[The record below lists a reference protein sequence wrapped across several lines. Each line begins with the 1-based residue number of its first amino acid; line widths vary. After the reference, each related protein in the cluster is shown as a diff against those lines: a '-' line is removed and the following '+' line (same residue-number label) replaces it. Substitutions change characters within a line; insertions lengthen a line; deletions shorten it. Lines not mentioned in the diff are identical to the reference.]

1 MTIKCP
7 LCGEVCESDVE
18 IQVGQHVQCPFCD
31 GKFYYGDEQNADD
44 AGSLLN
50 EDIDSG
56 AGESKAKVRFCA
68 YCRAAIPE
76 AAIFCGKCG
85 RKVIANCN
93 NDIGTKDDSLP
104 SHGSRPHSN
113 AGILVKWAV
122 AIFIVICI
130 ANAVAKIRGCL
141 SDSGRREAK
150 YEETEKREEGISQE
164 DAIKMAYILGALSG
178 ANNANNA
185 NSSGRSDA
193 VRSWSRPVQPTRY
206 DNNYES
212 FANQGRMS
220 ESRNAS
226 APVSTRSY
234 RQSSD
239 IWECCYCHRQVWSPW
254 RPRNEEYNCL
264 RSPKVGG
271 FGSCYF
277 ERVDARR

>member
-1 MTIKCP
+1 MDIQCP
-7 LCGEVCESDVE
+7 YCGN
-18 IQVGQHVQCPFCD
+18 VGSVDAELTDGQPLRCPFCD
-31 GKFYYGDEQNADD
+31 QKFFFKASPQS
-44 AGSLLN
+44 AGQS
-50 EDIDSG
+50 
-56 AGESKAKVRFCA
+56 
-68 YCRAAIPE
+68 
-76 AAIFCGKCG
+76 
-85 RKVIANCN
+85 
-93 NDIGTKDDSLP
+93 DDSLP
-104 SHGSRPHSN
+104 GHGSRPHSI

-193 VRSWSRPVQPTRY
+193 VRSWSPPVQPIRY
-206 DNNYES
+206 DNNYER
-212 FANQGRMS
+212 FANQGRMG

-226 APVSTRSY
+226 APVSKRSY
-234 RQSSD
+234 RQSYPFEV
-239 IWECCYCHRQVWSPW
+239 WECCYCHRRVSSPS
-254 RPRNEEYNCL
+254 RPRNGEYTCL

-277 ERVDARR
+277 ERVDDRR